1 MLTVGDETSLNVK
14 RYEFRVNLFR
24 THVTVVAR
32 EGALTMSVRDLR
44 EKLYDG
50 DLLPPVRQMY
60 REMLDAAKAI

>member
-14 RYEFRVNLFR
+14 RYEFRVNLLR
-24 THVTVVAR
+24 THVTVTAR
-32 EGALTMSVRDLR
+32 EGTFTMAVQDLR